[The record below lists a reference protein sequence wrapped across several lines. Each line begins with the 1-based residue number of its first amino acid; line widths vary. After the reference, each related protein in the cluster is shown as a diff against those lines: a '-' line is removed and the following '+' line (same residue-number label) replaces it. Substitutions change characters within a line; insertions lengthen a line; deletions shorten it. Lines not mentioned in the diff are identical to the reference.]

1 MSVYT
6 KVTESELGDWLKAY
20 PVGTLVELKGIA
32 AGIENTN
39 YFVTTTRGRYVLTL
53 FERLP
58 AKDLPFYLGLM
69 AHLARHGVPC
79 PSPLADRSNRLLS
92 ELNGKPAALVTRLP
106 GAVVLQPSAEH
117 CAEVGAVLA
126 NMHLAG
132 QSYAGALD
140 NPRGP
145 KWWRETAPRV
155 ASFLDEHRRRLL
167 EAELAFQSRH
177 RLRSLP
183 RGPVHADLFRDN
195 VLFEGPRIG
204 GMVDFYFAGVD
215 AWLFDV
221 AVTLNDWCVHA
232 DGKVDQP
239 RAAAL
244 LGAYHAVRPFTAVER
259 GAWPVMLR
267 AASLRFWLSRLY
279 DFHLPRPGE
288 LVHAHD
294 PEHFRRILEL
304 RIRDAHDPPW
314 VDAEPC

>member
-6 KVTESELGDWLKAY
+6 KVTEAQLADWLKAY
-20 PVGTLVELKGIA
+20 SVGTPVELKGIA

-39 YFVTTTRGRYVLTL
+39 YFVTTTHGRYVLTL

-69 AHLARHGVPC
+69 AHLAGHGIPC
-79 PSPLADRSNRLLS
+79 PSPIADRRNRILS

-106 GAVVLQPSAEH
+106 GATLAAPTAAH

-126 NMHLAG
+126 DLHIAG
-132 QSYAGALD
+132 QSFSGALE

-145 KWWRETAPRV
+145 KWWREAARAVLP
-155 ASFLDEHRRRLL
+155 FLDAQRAKLL
-167 EAELAFQSRH
+167 ESELEFQSRH
-177 RLRSLP
+177 RHLDLQ

-195 VLFEGPRIG
+195 VLFEGARIG
-204 GMVDFYFAGVD
+204 GVIDFYFAGVD

-221 AVTLNDWCVHA
+221 AVTLNDWCIEA
-232 DGKVDQP
+232 DGALDRP
-239 RAAAL
+239 RAGAFLA
-244 LGAYHAVRPFTAVER
+244 AYHAVRPFTAAEHA
-259 GAWPVMLR
+259 GWPVMLR
-267 AASLRFWLSRLY
+267 AAALRFWLSRLH

-294 PEHFRRILEL
+294 PEHFRRILER
-304 RIRDAHDPPW
+304 RIGDADRLPW
-314 VDAEPC
+314 TP